1 MTDTATVTELDDQV
15 VDDDQV
21 PPTLKSK
28 HAEWLAAPATHQE
41 LERELGGVYRQIGAG
56 DSSAHAAVARLES
69 RMWRLLSLA
78 ACVVYGLIIGLALG
92 RSRGGRFS

>member
-1 MTDTATVTELDDQV
+1 MSEDATTTELDDQV
-15 VDDDQV
+15 VDGDQV

-41 LERELGGVYRQIGAG
+41 LERELGRVYRQIGAG
-56 DSSAHAAVARLES
+56 DSSAHAAVTRLES